1 MKKSPHLLVCLMLM
15 GVYLASFFV
24 ATGCRA
30 TYIEDFRE
38 DVTGEDL
45 AQLED
50 KIGFNFPSE
59 SVPLGIWIT
68 HVPNET
74 ISLKLSMTEI
84 EVDEMLASS
93 PFERKDLL
101 GAFEYSTDESEQAN
115 FPPNRN
121 WWNPGAQDE
130 LRVGSKSAQ
139 EGGLI
144 SLGVLKGQGRKMSTV
159 YLTWDALPVPTT
171 D

>member
-1 MKKSPHLLVCLMLM
+1 MLM

-59 SVPLGIWIT
+59 SVPLGL
-68 HVPNET
+68 
-74 ISLKLSMTEI
+74 SLI
-84 EVDEMLASS
+84 H
-93 PFERKDLL
+93 
-101 GAFEYSTDESEQAN
+101 
-115 FPPNRN
+115 
-121 WWNPGAQDE
+121 
-130 LRVGSKSAQ
+130 
-139 EGGLI
+139 I
-144 SLGVLKGQGRKMSTV
+144 
-159 YLTWDALPVPTT
+159 
-171 D
+171 